1 MKLDPPLMISARL
14 LPAVKIGDCTIS
26 LEFHDYS
33 ADNRCTLA
41 THYDRPG
48 KKSYTEI
55 ALSTGV
61 GEEWNDETV
70 RKSFCALL
78 GFISAAVESREY
90 RERQGKPR
98 DDNDND
104 TTENLFP
111 PFIVKYFSE
120 HSSELESVSIEL
132 EEEELSIE
140 PKTDFHN

>member
-1 MKLDPPLMISARL
+1 MKLESPIMISARL
-14 LPAVKIGDCTIS
+14 LPAVKIADCTIS

-48 KKSYTEI
+48 KKSFTEI
-55 ALSTGV
+55 ALSTGA

-78 GFISAAVESREY
+78 GFLSAAVESREY

-98 DDNDND
+98 DDSAD

-111 PFIVKYFSE
+111 PFIVRFFAE
-120 HSSELESVSIEL
+120 HTSELESVSIDL
-132 EEEELSIE
+132 ENDSAV
-140 PKTDFHN
+140 

>member
-1 MKLDPPLMISARL
+1 MKLESPITISPRL
-14 LPAVKIGDCTIS
+14 LPTAKIADCMFS

-48 KKSYTEI
+48 KKSFTEI

-78 GFISAAVESREY
+78 GFLSAAVESREY

-98 DDNDND
+98 DDSND

-111 PFIVKYFSE
+111 PFIVRFFAE
-120 HSSELESVSIEL
+120 HTSELEQLSIEL
-132 EEEELSIE
+132 E
-140 PKTDFHN
+140 TDSHN

>member
-1 MKLDPPLMISARL
+1 MKLDSPLTISARL
-14 LPAVKIGDCTIS
+14 LPAVKIADCTIS

-78 GFISAAVESREY
+78 GFLSAVVESREY
-90 RERQGKPR
+90 RERQGKR
-98 DDNDND
+98 RNVSAD
-104 TTENLFP
+104 TAETLFP
-111 PFIVKYFSE
+111 PFIVRYFSE

-132 EEEELSIE
+132 S
-140 PKTDFHN
+140 PDFYN

>member
-1 MKLDPPLMISARL
+1 MKLDSPIMISARL
-14 LPAVKIGDCTIS
+14 LPAVKIADCTIS

-78 GFISAAVESREY
+78 GFLSAAVESREY
-90 RERQGKPR
+90 RERQGKR
-98 DDNDND
+98 RNVSAD
-104 TTENLFP
+104 TAETLFP
-111 PFIVKYFSE
+111 PFIVRYFSE

-132 EEEELSIE
+132 S
-140 PKTDFHN
+140 PDFYN

>member
-1 MKLDPPLMISARL
+1 MKLESPLMISPRL
-14 LPAVKIGDCTIS
+14 LPAVKIADCTIS

-48 KKSYTEI
+48 RKSFTEI

-78 GFISAAVESREY
+78 GFLSAAVESRGY

-98 DDNDND
+98 DDSAD

-111 PFIVKYFSE
+111 PFIVRFFAK
-120 HSSELESVSIEL
+120 HASELESLSIEL
-132 EEEELSIE
+132 ENDSAV
-140 PKTDFHN
+140 

>member
-1 MKLDPPLMISARL
+1 MKLYSPLMISARL
-14 LPAVKIGDCTIS
+14 LPAVKIADCTIS

-33 ADNRCTLA
+33 ADNRCTLS
-41 THYDRPG
+41 THYDRTG
-48 KKSYTEI
+48 KNSFTEI
-55 ALSTGV
+55 ALYTGV

-78 GFISAAVESREY
+78 GFLSAAVESREY

-98 DDNDND
+98 DDSDD

-111 PFIVKYFSE
+111 PFIVKYFSD

-132 EEEELSIE
+132 N
-140 PKTDFHN
+140 PGFYN